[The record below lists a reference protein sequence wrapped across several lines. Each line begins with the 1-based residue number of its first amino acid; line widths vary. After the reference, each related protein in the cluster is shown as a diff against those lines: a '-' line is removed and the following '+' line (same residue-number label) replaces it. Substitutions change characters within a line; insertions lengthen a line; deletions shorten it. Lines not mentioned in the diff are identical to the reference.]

1 MARLSKHAEKVTAK
15 INEFADTTVENFMG
29 GNSYTLNPLDTLKI
43 VAASSIFGEPQYYRD
58 GVDSKKTIANSMT
71 LNEYSIFSALVK
83 DKRSAADV
91 FTEAIDNALSYD
103 FGKTLDLALELR
115 KDYFMRLNPSVIFVR
130 ASIHP
135 SRTKFNDENPGKM
148 KEIGKAISMRPDDL
162 TNQFEYYMF
171 INGSKKGLS
180 SIMKRTWADRL
191 KEYSRYQLNKY
202 KGKRLIDL
210 VRISHASSGDIDELM
225 RTGTLNVS
233 EDEKTWEN
241 LRSAGKTWQE
251 ILSTISVPHMALLR
265 NLRGIFTEINKREDA
280 VLILDELKKGV
291 PKGKQFPFRYW
302 SAYNANKNS
311 DIHNKQ
317 LVLDALEECIDIA
330 VANMP
335 KIPGKVA
342 CLSDNSGSAW
352 GSFNSE
358 YGTVTV
364 AEIAN
369 LSSLITAQ
377 SSDEGYVGV
386 FGDRL
391 SLQGVSKRN
400 GLLTQLS
407 ETSKRGKMQG
417 GGTENG
423 IWLFWDKAIKEKE
436 HWDTVFIY
444 SDMQAGHGGLY
455 GVNSREYSSYIHRKG
470 GSYIDV
476 LALVEKYRA
485 TVNPKVNVFTVQV
498 AGYNNSVL
506 PENLYRGAILAGWT
520 GKEPL
525 YAKAIIDTW
534 DQIENKK

>member
-1 MARLSKHAEKVTAK
+1 
-15 INEFADTTVENFMG
+15 
-29 GNSYTLNPLDTLKI
+29 
-43 VAASSIFGEPQYYRD
+43 
-58 GVDSKKTIANSMT
+58 
-71 LNEYSIFSALVK
+71 
-83 DKRSAADV
+83 
-91 FTEAIDNALSYD
+91 
-103 FGKTLDLALELR
+103 
-115 KDYFMRLNPSVIFVR
+115 
-130 ASIHP
+130 
-135 SRTKFNDENPGKM
+135 
-148 KEIGKAISMRPDDL
+148 
-162 TNQFEYYMF
+162 
-171 INGSKKGLS
+171 
-180 SIMKRTWADRL
+180 
-191 KEYSRYQLNKY
+191 
-202 KGKRLIDL
+202 
-210 VRISHASSGDIDELM
+210 
-225 RTGTLNVS
+225 
-233 EDEKTWEN
+233 
-241 LRSAGKTWQE
+241 
-251 ILSTISVPHMALLR
+251 MALLR

-417 GGTENG
+417 GGT
-423 IWLFWDKAIKEKE
+423 
-436 HWDTVFIY
+436 V
-444 SDMQAGHGGLY
+444 
-455 GVNSREYSSYIHRKG
+455 R
-470 GSYIDV
+470 
-476 LALVEKYRA
+476 
-485 TVNPKVNVFTVQV
+485 
-498 AGYNNSVL
+498 
-506 PENLYRGAILAGWT
+506 
-520 GKEPL
+520 
-525 YAKAIIDTW
+525 TW
-534 DQIENKK
+534 DIPPEAERLYYYVRTNGRPLKAVVELVSRCLVDVWLMLCCGRSDFCCVCHFFTGACG